1 MEHTS
6 LSRYIRSLKAFIR
19 RHHRKLIVLVA
30 LIVLVTAVILLA
42 RQVSRSI
49 SLASNVVSGIFLG
62 TLAVLI
68 LVLFAGYLPGRWRS

>member
-1 MEHTS
+1 M
-6 LSRYIRSLKAFIR
+6 LVVLAA
-19 RHHRKLIVLVA
+19 LAVLVPG
-30 LIVLVTAVILLA
+30 VILLA

-68 LVLFAGYLPGRWRS
+68 LLLFAGSLPGQWRSQQQS

>member
-1 MEHTS
+1 VEHTS

-19 RHHRKLIVLVA
+19 RHHRKLIVLVV

-68 LVLFAGYLPGRWRS
+68 LVLFAGYLPDRWRS

>member
-1 MEHTS
+1 M
-6 LSRYIRSLKAFIR
+6 LVVLAA
-19 RHHRKLIVLVA
+19 LAVLVPG
-30 LIVLVTAVILLA
+30 VILLA

-68 LVLFAGYLPGRWRS
+68 LVLFAGYLPGQWRSQQHS

>member
-19 RHHRKLIVLVA
+19 RHRRKLIVLVA
-30 LIVLVTAVILLA
+30 LMVLVTAVILLA

-68 LVLFAGYLPGRWRS
+68 LVLFAGYLPGQWRS